1 MRKSLV
7 VVLFFSLL
15 CTLPLHSI
23 RKDTKLIL
31 DEVQKLAELI
41 KILDEK
47 VTSMSADLAAMQKK
61 IGIIENKVNAVTES
75 QADVN
80 QSRENISLSLQ
91 FIKEEINELKNKIS
105 SVNDR
110 LLTFSTASAEEIT
123 DTEGEESQNSM
134 IQSPE
139 SIYFTAYSDY
149 LKKNYELA
157 IRGFRQFINLYPQ
170 NGLAD
175 NSLYWIGECYY
186 SMGNHRHA
194 LGEFQKVFSY
204 PDTDKDDDTQLKIAY
219 CYIKMEDRERAIEEL
234 RKFLSDFSDS
244 EFVPLAR
251 EKLRELGE
259 M

>member
-7 VVLFFSLL
+7 NVLFISLL
-15 CTLPLHSI
+15 LTLPLHSV

-41 KILDEK
+41 KILDGK
-47 VTSMSADLAAMQKK
+47 VTSISADMSDMQKR
-61 IGIIENKVNAVTES
+61 IGIIENKVSAITES

-80 QSRENISLSLQ
+80 QNRENISLSLQ

-105 SVNDR
+105 AVNDR
-110 LLTFSTASAEEIT
+110 LLTFSTAATEEVTDAEGDEN
-123 DTEGEESQNSM
+123 QNSM

-157 IRGFRQFINLYPQ
+157 IRGFRQFINLYSQ

-186 SMGNHRHA
+186 AQRMYLEAVNTFTELIEKYAEGDKVPAATLKQGFALIEMGKQSEGVNVLKDLISRFPLSEEA
-194 LGEFQKVFSY
+194 SLAQQK
-204 PDTDKDDDTQLKIAY
+204 
-219 CYIKMEDRERAIEEL
+219 IKEV
-234 RKFLSDFSDS
+234 SD
-244 EFVPLAR
+244 
-251 EKLRELGE
+251 
-259 M
+259 